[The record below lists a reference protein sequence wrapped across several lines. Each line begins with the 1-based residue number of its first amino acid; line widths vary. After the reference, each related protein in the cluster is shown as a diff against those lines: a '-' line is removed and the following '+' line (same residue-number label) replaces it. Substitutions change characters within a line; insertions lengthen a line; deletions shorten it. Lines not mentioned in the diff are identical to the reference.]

1 MTVDHLVG
9 NPLEVPGPLADLVRP
24 DGHLD
29 HVVLAHCPQ
38 WLGGRVVSGSSVL
51 QQTNRL
57 LAGSQRVHHK
67 AR

>member
-1 MTVDHLVG
+1 MTPDHLVWD
-9 NPLEVPGPLADLVRP
+9 PLEVPGSLADLVRP

-29 HVVLAHCPQ
+29 HVVLAHRPQ
-38 WLGGRVVSGSSVL
+38 WLGCRVVGGSPVL